1 MANEP
6 LLMIPGPVMLHP
18 RVLSAMSKQMINHRD
33 KAFSEIYDECRSTLQ
48 YVLNTKNDTY
58 VLTGSGSCAM
68 EAAVSNLVKG
78 DRVVSIVNGKFGER
92 FRDIALRYG
101 TVESLEFEWGTPIDL
116 KKVEEALAKGAKAI
130 TMVHNETSAGVKNP
144 AEEVGR
150 LARKY
155 DALFVLD
162 CITSAG
168 GDLVEVDRWC
178 VDIAV
183 TGAQKCLGAPS
194 GLSSVSVSRKAWDSM
209 VKNPPYYMDLKKYKK
224 SAEAERSETP
234 YTPSITLFYGMLEA
248 MRIIREETIEKRIAR
263 HRRGAEGVRAAMKA
277 LGLELYPVTDEYTV
291 LSNTVTAVKLPGGVT
306 DKDLRGTM
314 KSDDGVS
321 IAGGQ
326 DRLKGKIFRIP
337 TMNAFTGADME
348 RTLDSLEKALIKHN
362 ALDKGKKGAGVEAF
376 RKVFNGQ

>member
-6 LLMIPGPVMLHP
+6 LIMIPGPVMLHP
-18 RVLSAMSKQMINHRD
+18 RVLQAMSKQMINHRD
-33 KAFSEIYDECRSTLQ
+33 KEFSAIYDECRSTLQ
-48 YVLNTKNDTY
+48 DILKTRNDTY
-58 VLTGSGSCAM
+58 VLTGSGSCSM
-68 EAAVSNLVKG
+68 EAAISNLVKG

-92 FRDIALRYG
+92 FRDIATRYG
-101 TVESLEFEWGTPIDL
+101 EVTSLEFEWGTPIDL
-116 KKVEEALAKGAKAI
+116 GKVEDALSKGAKVI

-144 AEEVGR
+144 AEEVGK

-162 CITSAG
+162 TITSAG
-168 GDLVEVDRWC
+168 GDLVEVDKWG

-194 GLSSVSVSRKAWDSM
+194 GLSSVSVSKKAWDSM
-209 VKNPPYYMDLKKYKK
+209 VKNPPYYLDLKKYKK

-234 YTPSITLFYGMLEA
+234 YTPSITLFYGMVEA
-248 MRIIREETIEKRIAR
+248 MRIINEEGIENRIAR
-263 HRRGAEGVRAAMKA
+263 HIKGAEAVRAAARA
-277 LGLELYPVTDEYTV
+277 LDLELYPVTDAHTV
-291 LSNTVTAVKLPGGVT
+291 LSNTVTAIKIPAGIT

-314 KSDDGVS
+314 KANGVQ

-337 TMNAFTGADME
+337 TMNAFTEDDLIRTIDLLG
-348 RTLDSLEKALIKHN
+348 RTLAQFKAIPPAKQ
-362 ALDKGKKGAGVEAF
+362 GSGVDAI
-376 RKVFNGQ
+376 RKVYKN

>member
-18 RVLSAMSKQMINHRD
+18 RVLQAMSKQMINHRD

-48 YVLNTKNDTY
+48 YILNTKNDTY

-68 EAAVSNLVKG
+68 EAAISNLLKG
-78 DRVVSIVNGKFGER
+78 DKVVSIVNGKFGER
-92 FRDIALRYG
+92 FRDIAGRYG
-101 TVESLEFEWGTPIDL
+101 NVESLEFEWGTPVDL
-116 KKVEEALAKGAKAI
+116 HKVEGALAKGAKVI

-144 AEEVGR
+144 VEEVGK
-150 LARKY
+150 LAKKY
-155 DALFVLD
+155 NALFVLD

-168 GDLVEVDRWC
+168 GDIVEVDKWG

-194 GLSSVSVSRKAWDSM
+194 GLSSVTVSQKAWDSM
-209 VKNPPYYMDLKKYKK
+209 VTNPPYYMDLKKYKK

-234 YTPSITLFYGMLEA
+234 YTPSITLFYGMVEA
-248 MRIIREETIEKRIAR
+248 MRMIKEETIETRIAR
-263 HRRGAEGVRAAMKA
+263 HRKGAESVRAAAKA
-277 LGLELYPVTDEYTV
+277 LGLELYPVTDRHTV
-291 LSNTVTAVKLPGGVT
+291 LSNTVTAIKMPGSIT

-314 KSDDGVS
+314 KADDGVA

-337 TMNAFTGADME
+337 SMNAFTEKDLV
-348 RTLDSLEKALIKHN
+348 RTIDSLENTLTKLN
-362 ALDKGKKGAGVEAF
+362 VYKGKKNAGADAL
-376 RKVFNGQ
+376 RKVYNS

>member
-168 GDLVEVDRWC
+168 GDLVEVDRWG

-337 TMNAFTGADME
+337 TMNAFTEADME

>member
-18 RVLSAMSKQMINHRD
+18 RVLQAMSKQMINHRD
-33 KAFSEIYDECRSTLQ
+33 KAFSDMYDECRSTLQ
-48 YVLNTKNDTY
+48 YLLNTKNDTY

-68 EAAVSNLVKG
+68 ESAISNLVKG
-78 DRVVSIVNGKFGER
+78 DKVISIVNGKFGER
-92 FRDIALRYG
+92 FRDIAGRYG
-101 TVESLEFEWGTPIDL
+101 EVASLEFEWGNPVDL
-116 KKVEEALAKGAKAI
+116 AKVEDALSKGAKAI

-144 AEEVGR
+144 AEEVGK
-150 LARKY
+150 LAKKY
-155 DALFVLD
+155 NALFILD

-168 GDLVEVDRWC
+168 GDLVEADKWG

-194 GLSSVSVSRKAWDSM
+194 GLSSVSVSKKAWDSM
-209 VKNPPYYMDLKKYKK
+209 VKNPPYYLDLKKYKK

-248 MRIIREETIEKRIAR
+248 MRMIKEETIEKRIAR
-263 HRRGAEGVRAAMKA
+263 HVKGAQGIRAAAKA
-277 LGLELYPVTDEYTV
+277 LGLELYPVTDSHTV
-291 LSNTVTAVKLPGGVT
+291 LSNTVTAIMIPAGIT

-314 KSDDGVS
+314 KSADGVA

-326 DRLKGKIFRIP
+326 DRLKGVIFRIP
-337 TMNAFTGADME
+337 SMNAFTEADLV
-348 RTLDSLEKALIKHN
+348 RTIESLESTLIKFKAL
-362 ALDKGKKGAGVEAF
+362 DEGKKGAGVDAF
-376 RKVFNGQ
+376 RKVFNS

>member
-18 RVLSAMSKQMINHRD
+18 RVLQAMSKQMINHRD
-33 KAFSEIYDECRSTLQ
+33 KAFSDMYDECRSTLQ
-48 YVLNTKNDTY
+48 YILNTKNDTY

-68 EAAVSNLVKG
+68 ESAISNLVKG
-78 DRVVSIVNGKFGER
+78 DKVVSIVNGKFGER
-92 FRDIALRYG
+92 FRDIAGRYG
-101 TVESLEFEWGTPIDL
+101 EVTSLEFEWGNPIDL
-116 KKVEEALAKGAKAI
+116 GKVEDALSKGAKAI

-144 AEEVGR
+144 AEEVGK
-150 LARKY
+150 LAKKH

-168 GDLVEVDRWC
+168 GDLVEADKWGI
-178 VDIAV
+178 DIAV

-194 GLSSVSVSRKAWDSM
+194 GLSSVSVSKKAWDSM
-209 VKNPPYYMDLKKYKK
+209 VKNPPYYLDLKKYKK

-248 MRIIREETIEKRIAR
+248 MRMIKEETMEKRIAR
-263 HRRGAEGVRAAMKA
+263 HVKGAQGIRAAA
-277 LGLELYPVTDEYTV
+277 ESLGLELYPVTDSHTV
-291 LSNTVTAVKLPGGVT
+291 LSNTVTAIRMPAGIT

-314 KSDDGVS
+314 KSNDGVA

-326 DRLKGKIFRIP
+326 DRLKGVIFRIP
-337 TMNAFTGADME
+337 SMNAFTEADLV
-348 RTLDSLEKALIKHN
+348 RTLGSLESTLIKFN
-362 ALDKGKKGAGVEAF
+362 ALDNSKKGAGVDAF
-376 RKVFNGQ
+376 RKVFNT

>member
-18 RVLSAMSKQMINHRD
+18 RVLQAMSKQMINHRD
-33 KAFSEIYDECRSTLQ
+33 KAFSAMYDECRSTLQ

-68 EAAVSNLVKG
+68 EAAISNLVKG

-92 FRDIALRYG
+92 FRDIAGRYG
-101 TVESLEFEWGTPIDL
+101 EVDSLEFEWGTPVDL
-116 KKVEEALAKGAKAI
+116 AKVEDALAKGAKVIA
-130 TMVHNETSAGVKNP
+130 MVHNETSAGVKNP
-144 AEEVGR
+144 AEEVGE
-150 LARKY
+150 LAKKY
-155 DALFVLD
+155 NALFVMD

-168 GDLVEVDRWC
+168 GDLVEVDRWG
-178 VDIAV
+178 VDVTV

-194 GLSSVSVSRKAWDSM
+194 GLSSVTISKKAWDSM

-248 MRIIREETIEKRIAR
+248 MRMIKDETIEARIAR
-263 HRRGAEGVRAAMKA
+263 HRKGAEAIRAAARA
-277 LGLELYPVTDEYTV
+277 LGLEMYPVTDKYTV
-291 LSNTVTAVKLPGGVT
+291 LSNTVQAIKMPAGVM

-314 KSDDGVS
+314 KADDGVA

-337 TMNAFTGADME
+337 SMNAFTEADLV
-348 RTLDSLEKALIKHN
+348 RTVDSLEKALVKLN
-362 ALDKGKKGAGVEAF
+362 AMDKGKKNAGVDAL
-376 RKVFNGQ
+376 RKVYNS

>member
-18 RVLSAMSKQMINHRD
+18 RVLKAMSKQMINHRD

-116 KKVEEALAKGAKAI
+116 KKVEDALAKGAKVV

-168 GDLVEVDRWC
+168 GDLVEVDRWG

-248 MRIIREETIEKRIAR
+248 MRIIREETMEKRIAR
-263 HRRGAEGVRAAMKA
+263 HRKGAEGVRAAMKA
-277 LGLELYPVTDEYTV
+277 LGLELYPVTDEHTV

-314 KSDDGVS
+314 KSDDGVA

-326 DRLKGKIFRIP
+326 DRLKGRIFRIP
-337 TMNAFTGADME
+337 TMNAFTEADMA
-348 RTLDSLEKALIKHN
+348 RTLGSLENALIKLN
-362 ALDKGKKGAGVEAF
+362 ALDKGKKNAGVEAF
-376 RKVFNGQ
+376 RKVFNG

>member
-18 RVLSAMSKQMINHRD
+18 RVLQAMSKQMINHRD
-33 KAFSEIYDECRSTLQ
+33 KAFSEMYDECRSTLQ
-48 YVLNTKNDTY
+48 YVLNTRNDTY

-68 EAAVSNLVKG
+68 EAAISNLVKG

-92 FRDIALRYG
+92 FRDIAGRYG
-101 TVESLEFEWGTPIDL
+101 TMESLEFEWGTPVDL
-116 KKVEEALAKGAKAI
+116 AKVEGALEKGAKVVA
-130 TMVHNETSAGVKNP
+130 MVHNETSAGVKNP
-144 AEEVGR
+144 AEEVGK
-150 LARKY
+150 LAKKY
-155 DALFVLD
+155 NALFVMD

-168 GDLVEVDRWC
+168 GDLVEVDKWG

-194 GLSSVSVSRKAWDSM
+194 GLSSVTVSKKAWDAM

-234 YTPSITLFYGMLEA
+234 YTPSITLFYGMREA

-263 HRRGAEGVRAAMKA
+263 HRKGAEAIRTAAKA
-277 LGLELYPVTDEYTV
+277 LGLGLYPVTDQHTV
-291 LSNTVTAVKLPGGVT
+291 LSNTVTAIKLPSGVG
-306 DKDLRGTM
+306 DKDLRGPM
-314 KSDDGVS
+314 KADFGVA

-326 DRLKGKIFRIP
+326 DRLKDKIFRIP
-337 TMNAFTGADME
+337 SMNAFTEADLA
-348 RTLDSLEKALIKHN
+348 RTFDALENTLLKLN
-362 ALDKGKKGAGVEAF
+362 ALDKSKKGEGVGAL
-376 RKVFNGQ
+376 RKIYNS

>member
-18 RVLSAMSKQMINHRD
+18 RVLQAMSKQMINHRD
-33 KAFSEIYDECRSTLQ
+33 KAFSAMYDECRSTLQ

-68 EAAVSNLVKG
+68 EAAISNLVKG

-92 FRDIALRYG
+92 FRDIAGRYG
-101 TVESLEFEWGTPIDL
+101 EVDSLEFEWGTPVDL
-116 KKVEEALAKGAKAI
+116 AKVEDALAKGAKVIA
-130 TMVHNETSAGVKNP
+130 MVHNETSAGVKNP
-144 AEEVGR
+144 AEEVGE
-150 LARKY
+150 LAKKY
-155 DALFVLD
+155 NALFVMD

-168 GDLVEVDRWC
+168 GDLVEVDRWG
-178 VDIAV
+178 VDVTV

-194 GLSSVSVSRKAWDSM
+194 GLSSVTISKKAWDSM

-248 MRIIREETIEKRIAR
+248 MRMIKDETIEARIAR
-263 HRRGAEGVRAAMKA
+263 HRKGAEAIRAAARA
-277 LGLELYPVTDEYTV
+277 LGLEMYPVTDKYTV
-291 LSNTVTAVKLPGGVT
+291 LSNTVQAIKMPAGVT

-314 KSDDGVS
+314 KADDGVA

-337 TMNAFTGADME
+337 SMNAFTEADLV
-348 RTLDSLEKALIKHN
+348 RTVDSLEKALVKLN
-362 ALDKGKKGAGVEAF
+362 AMDKGKKNAGVDAL
-376 RKVFNGQ
+376 RKVYNS